1 VRRNGKVEAQRRRW
15 TFYETIHFLRKG
27 VLLMKEIPITQ
38 AAPSAL
44 KKKPGP
50 RQQLGFGKIFTDY
63 LFLLDYQKGKGWI
76 NPRIEPYR
84 PLSLDPAA
92 LVLHYGQEVFEGLK
106 AYRWANGDIYLFRP
120 RKNFERINRSAKRL
134 CMPELDIDFVLEATK
149 RLIHLERDWVP
160 STPGSSLYIR
170 PNMIANE
177 PALGVQ
183 VSDQYLFYVMLGP
196 VGAYYPQGFSPT
208 QIYVSEKYIR
218 AARGGLG
225 EAKTLANYAHS
236 LLAQEEA
243 HEEGYNQ
250 VLWLDAIERKYVE
263 EVGTSNIFF
272 YIGDELIT
280 PPLGGTIL
288 PGITRDSVLHLTRSW
303 EMKVSERMIG
313 LDEIL
318 NALESGKL
326 KEAFASGTAAVISP
340 VGKLTYRG
348 KEYPIHQGKVGPLSQ
363 KLYDQIIGIQYGQIK
378 DPYGWMERVS

>member
-1 VRRNGKVEAQRRRW
+1 
-15 TFYETIHFLRKG
+15 
-27 VLLMKEIPITQ
+27 MKEIPIIQ

-44 KKKPGP
+44 KKKPDPG
-50 RQQLGFGKIFTDY
+50 QQLGFGKIFTDY

-134 CMPELDIDFVLEATK
+134 CMPELDIDSVLDATK

-160 STPGSSLYIR
+160 SAPGSSLYIR

-318 NALESGKL
+318 TALESGKL

-363 KLYDQIIGIQYGQIK
+363 KLYDQIIGIQYGKIK
-378 DPYGWMERVS
+378 DPYGWMEKVS